1 MTSVAWQT
9 YVGDARVTFNHS
21 AESDEK
27 FDPKVYAPG
36 PALARHWPGR
46 AWYAASMISHAA

>member
-1 MTSVAWQT
+1 VSGVASQT

-27 FDPKVYAPG
+27 FDPKVDFGPGTG
-36 PALARHWPGR
+36 PALARHGTPP
-46 AWYAASMISHAA
+46 A